1 MIFSYLL
8 TLFGVCGLAVGVL
21 VLLRAAKGGGVSFG
35 GVQPIQVVGRQT
47 LGAGANLLLVEVD
60 GERMLIGVSRAGISV
75 IRNSQETVQK
85 PFGLSLSKPC
95 SSSAKWRERRAALR
109 QAQGERS
116 GGTFAIARK
125 RTGLRL

>member
-60 GERMLIGVSRAGISV
+60 GERMLIGVSRTGISV
-75 IRNSQETVQK
+75 LE
-85 PFGLSLSKPC
+85 
-95 SSSAKWRERRAALR
+95 AKRAAPSPAAPLNVVPIENGFRAVIRRA
-109 QAQGERS
+109 GERW
-116 GGTFAIARK
+116 
-125 RTGLRL
+125 